1 MNVFVTGGCGYTG
14 SVLVNKLLN
23 SNHKVTILDTQWFGN
38 YLERSKNLKIIKGD
52 IRNIK
57 KFSLKKINAIIH
69 LANIA
74 NDPSVELDPNLS
86 WEVNVLALKD
96 ILEVCKRDKVKHFI
110 FASSGSVYGVKKEK
124 KVTEDLELVP
134 ISTYNKTKMI
144 AEKVIQSYHKY
155 LKYHI
160 IRPATVCG
168 ISPRMRLDV
177 TVNLFSF
184 QALKNKEITVF
195 GGKQIRPNIH
205 IKDLTSIYLHFLKNK
220 NIPSGTY
227 NAGFENLKLIDI
239 AKKVAKIIPCK
250 IKVKKNFDIRSYRQN
265 SDKLLKTGF
274 KRKFSVEDA
283 IFDIKNNY
291 QIIKKLDIN
300 KSFTVKWLKR
310 LIQKSKVK

>member
-1 MNVFVTGGCGYTG
+1 MKIFISGGSGYTG
-14 SVLVNKLLN
+14 TILVKKLLEN
-23 SNHKVTILDTQWFGN
+23 NHKVISFDTQWFGN
-38 YLERSKNLKIIKGD
+38 HLKKHKNLKIIKDD

-57 KFSLKKINAIIH
+57 KYSLKGIDKFIH

-74 NDPSVELDPNLS
+74 NDPSVDLAPSLS
-86 WEVNVLALKD
+86 WEVNVLAIKE
-96 ILEVCKRDKVKHFI
+96 ILDLCIKNRIKHFI
-110 FASSGSVYGVKKEK
+110 YASSGSVYGVKKEK

-144 AEKVIQSYHKY
+144 AEKVIQSYDKY

-160 IRPATVCG
+160 IRPSTVCG
-168 ISPRMRLDV
+168 FSPRMRLDV
-177 TVNLFSF
+177 TVNMFAY

-205 IKDLTSIYLHFLKNK
+205 IKDLTNVYLHFLNNK
-220 NIPSGTY
+220 NVPSGIY

-239 AKKVAKIIPCK
+239 AKKVSKIIPCK
-250 IKVKKNFDIRSYRQN
+250 IKIKKNFDIRSYRQN

-274 KRKFSVEDA
+274 KKKYSVEDA

-291 QIIKKLDIN
+291 QIIKKLDIK
-300 KSFTVKWLKR
+300 KSFTVKWLKN
-310 LIQKSKVK
+310 LIQKSKIK